1 MAYIPSLVATHCE
14 PRCEDGAIIL
24 DLFRIAD
31 MLMYIGIVGYA
42 MWVLINYYKSYK
54 HAPSGRRGLLPAHV
68 ALISL
73 SYMVA
78 LTQIVYENYR
88 RLGHAYTNHIPINAF
103 IFATGLIALN
113 FVLGYEKR
121 VVGIRRKVRVEED
134 FVIDTGV
141 KEEAA
146 MQRRR
151 KDDPR

>member
-1 MAYIPSLVATHCE
+1 MAYLPPLIAIHCQG
-14 PRCEDGAIIL
+14 RCKNGSVLL
-24 DLFRIAD
+24 DLFRLFDLVMFAF
-31 MLMYIGIVGYA
+31 IVGA
-42 MWVLINYYKSYK
+42 ATWVLITYYRSYK
-54 HAPSGRRGLLPAHV
+54 HAPLGRRGLLPAHV

-73 SYMVA
+73 SYMIA
-78 LTQIVYENYR
+78 LSELAWENIK
-88 RLGHAYTNHIPINAF
+88 RLGHAYTNYVPINAIVF
-103 IFATGLIALN
+103 STGLLALS

-146 MQRRR
+146 RQRRR